1 MSELIV
7 RQMLLVRQAYA
18 RILRYLDDHQEGQGL
33 VEYALI
39 IMFISILVII
49 VTRLMV
55 PALTTSFN
63 NVANSL

>member
-7 RQMLLVRQAYA
+7 RQMLLVRQACA
-18 RILRYLDDHQEGQGL
+18 RILRYLDDHAEGQGL

-39 IMFISILVII
+39 IMFISILVIV